1 MLQIAANKRAWF
13 QALPE
18 GPPVLDGA
26 AVHER
31 AAVLERAAALER
43 AVVHER
49 ARVHPRAL
57 LKGAV
62 TLAHKRS
69 AVHESLPLFARH
81 KQPQTNKSVHAA

>member
-1 MLQIAANKRAWF
+1 M
-13 QALPE
+13 
-18 GPPVLDGA
+18 LDGA

-57 LKGAV
+57 LEGAV

-69 AVHESLPLFARH
+69 VHESLPLFARH